1 MDAAEPPLAAARST
15 VALRPKLSNKRRK
28 ALQLK
33 AIQTS
38 NLGAGANYDNPTR
51 KVSGGSVSDAKDTTP
66 PKLSTK
72 VKRKPSTTTG
82 RPIVP
87 VTEQRSINRTLSIG
101 RRDVEKDR
109 WDVAPD
115 GASAG
120 REGRQFSVVNVG
132 NNGKL
137 FLRPS
142 VRRGNKRYPQ
152 PNFTF
157 PITPPG
163 TAGLEGAYPE
173 NRDEPEALKPPT
185 NLHDNQF
192 TPTPRTSTIPVNYIS
207 DPSALPSSSQH
218 RRAVSDSTVRDFN
231 SPTATDTEGY
241 RIVITK
247 PTNGDHHRPK
257 TTDDLDG
264 PDADGVPLL
273 NINIPSWKLGTP
285 RFSTRGTPIFRGSS
299 YAPTEEM
306 RSNSRASLHHSS
318 ERTPGGPLRGLG
330 SRRPNHLVI
339 PQLRFPRTSLAS
351 SQASSARPRRAVPSA
366 YATHFVIEPEMF
378 DDLTFKPACDDRLI
392 VRYSPS
398 GSVTAATPSRLVAEI
413 TSPSFLDYE
422 LISDFFLTFRAF
434 LEPEVLLRMLMAR
447 LRWALERTDEIG
459 MIVRVRT
466 FVAMRHWI
474 LNYFVDDFVL
484 DYDLRVLFCILLND
498 FVDELSQDAKERRV
512 QLKILTELKKCWR
525 RVCAHYWDSPDFD
538 DALAAQ
544 APVAPGG
551 IAGHRD
557 PSLDPTFWDR
567 EGIDPPQWHAVSA
580 MPNGVSDEANPSS
593 DVLPTSTN
601 IGHFTLSEDR
611 PGTPEHQMIA
621 NTTML
626 GNGPASPL
634 SIASMDIVSCS
645 FPSKN
650 VRSLNPNSSQP
661 LAAHPVYSTSPVLPH
676 GAIATTPKALAGK
689 RVRPAHS
696 HSRNNSATDSLRGTS
711 FDHSPSQ
718 DVDLHMILQSAG
730 NLVRGNILP
739 PGQPFVDIEADTPTG
754 DHRQT
759 TVFQPVSRHGTK
771 DRIFGVAMTGSGMK
785 KFLGGVRR
793 ALNTRGQWSSGSHTS
808 LPAVA
813 SLASHTF
820 SIDQLPGTAF
830 TARGCTTQSTTRPL
844 VRIDVLGA
852 EVAEDFQRAIREEEE
867 AAEAERL
874 GLSKP
879 SPKPPRT
886 APRPMELSAAH
897 MDFTT
902 AEHEPEQQRSR
913 PLSDMGITAGSQS
926 IVIVDD
932 TAALD
937 RSNMRDRLPTTAFD
951 PASVGGLSAGSF
963 LTPGGDPTPP
973 TTPPAQL
980 MAGTPRKSSS
990 LFHQLA
996 APPLAPQDEPLP
1008 TFVSNLG
1015 ADQYNVG
1022 SSDDAGRSS
1031 FLTLRRGSQR
1041 HPVPNRGTL
1050 RIDQRHQSTYTRQS
1064 IYSFGRPASFN
1075 SRLER
1080 HSTARSF
1087 DATTTSSM
1095 LDEEY
1100 GTPAVEPLRMLR
1112 RRPGGYLRDAAKV
1125 GSLSNQRTLRKSRSV
1140 ASFTTYTESIRSS
1153 HLLGAQ
1159 AEQDDDDRSYAGV
1172 VEDQLP
1178 RDRHKVFSVGQLTG
1192 KPAKRHL
1199 SLISTHS
1206 SKPIMRPSFEIEARK
1221 LAQIPDE
1228 DDGGIESALLKLEG
1242 RYQPKTKSLDLFRQ
1256 TAMIDAD
1263 EFGISHDAAYSRSK
1277 GTQSQGSEKG
1287 SVVDDNRNQQ
1297 SRVLSQNRGKQPVS
1311 SAYSRDT
1318 MVVRTEITNVETR
1331 SFLTADSDESYCSIP
1346 LLERGLSNDSLDRR
1360 GTSEWTDRS
1369 VLRGSSDEDDA
1380 AASDAALEGRDVSHQ
1395 VSDSQLSYAFVEKT
1409 ESIENITAGQ
1419 ATPPA
1424 VDAQSFLE
1432 DASVGGSDLS
1442 SELTPSEN
1450 EGVYKPSGRGA
1461 AFSISSQPHQFG
1473 DPLDAVRSNSSS
1485 ARMTLAQALAMSPVM
1500 RSQLTMSPVM
1510 TNLERTLD
1518 PDQIWSQKPPPLS
1531 REIFHGTSPKA
1542 DYEPPRTT
1550 EAPVQAAP
1558 EEETPKTLKYSVH
1571 LPFILAFPSDI
1582 LAQQFTLIEKDA
1594 LSDIDWRELIEM
1606 NWRNATSNDSRSWVD
1621 FLRNTNAHGV
1631 EVVVAR
1637 FNIVVKWAISEI
1649 VLTQHVEER
1658 ARCIIKLIHIAAHC
1672 RRYRNFA
1679 TLAQL
1684 TIALSSAEVSRLHKT
1699 WDLVPARDLNTL
1711 GELEALVTPT
1721 RNFYNLRAEMEVGSD
1736 GGCIPFVGIYTH
1748 DLLFNAQRASE
1759 IASSP
1764 NTPPLINFE
1773 RCRIAASVIKTLL
1786 RLLEAST
1793 RYTFQPVEGI
1803 TERCLWMGAL
1813 SDDEIRRHSE
1823 ALE

>member
-1 MDAAEPPLAAARST
+1 MDAAEPHLVAARPT
-15 VALRPKLSNKRRK
+15 LALRPKQSTKRRK
-28 ALQLK
+28 ALHLK
-33 AIQTS
+33 SIQTTTPS
-38 NLGAGANYDNPTR
+38 AGVKHDNTTR
-51 KVSGGSVSDAKDTTP
+51 KVSGGSVSDAKDTSP
-66 PKLSTK
+66 PKLSAK
-72 VKRKPSTTTG
+72 VKRKPSTTG

-87 VTEQRSINRTLSIG
+87 VTEQRSISRTVSIG
-101 RRDVEKDR
+101 RRDAEKDR

-120 REGRQFSVVNVG
+120 REGRQFTVANVG

-163 TAGLEGAYPE
+163 TAGLESAYPE
-173 NRDEPEALKPPT
+173 NRDEPEPLKPPT
-185 NLHDNQF
+185 NHHDNQF
-192 TPTPRTSTIPVNYIS
+192 TPTPRTSTIPANYIS
-207 DPSALPSSSQH
+207 DPSALPSTSQH

-231 SPTATDTEGY
+231 SPTATDMEGY

-247 PTNGDHHRPK
+247 PTHGDHHRPK
-257 TTDDLDG
+257 TTDH
-264 PDADGVPLL
+264 PDDPDTDGVPIL

-285 RFSTRGTPIFRGSS
+285 RFSTRGTPMFRGSS
-299 YAPTEEM
+299 YAPTDEF
-306 RSNSRASLHHSS
+306 RSNSRASMHHSS
-318 ERTPGGPLRGLG
+318 ERSLGVPLRGLG
-330 SRRPNHLVI
+330 SRRPSHLVI

-351 SQASSARPRRAVPSA
+351 SQASARPRRAVPSA
-366 YATHFVIEPEMF
+366 YATNLAIEPEMF
-378 DDLTFKPACDDRLI
+378 DDLTFKPACDDKLI

-434 LEPEVLLRMLMAR
+434 LEPELLLRMLMAR
-447 LRWALERTDEIG
+447 LRWALERTDEVG

-525 RVCAHYWDSPDFD
+525 RVCAHYWDGPDFD
-538 DALAAQ
+538 DNLGPQ

-551 IAGHRD
+551 IAGYRD
-557 PSLDPTFWDR
+557 PSLDPSFWDR
-567 EGIDPPQWHAVSA
+567 EGIDPPQWQAVSA
-580 MPNGVSDEANPSS
+580 MPNGVSDETNPSS
-593 DVLPTSTN
+593 VVLPTSTN
-601 IGHFTLSEDR
+601 MGNFTLSEDR

-621 NTTML
+621 NTML

-661 LAAHPVYSTSPVLPH
+661 LAAHPVYSTSPILPP
-676 GAIATTPKALAGK
+676 GAIATTPKALSGK
-689 RVRPAHS
+689 RVRPAHG

-739 PGQPFVDIEADTPTG
+739 PGQPFVDIEAETPTG

-759 TVFQPVSRHGTK
+759 TIFQPISRHGTK
-771 DRIFGVAMTGSGMK
+771 DRIFGVAMSGSGMK

-813 SLASHTF
+813 SLASHTIG
-820 SIDQLPGTAF
+820 IDQLPGTAF
-830 TARGCTTQSTTRPL
+830 ASRGAYAQTTSRPL

-852 EVAEDFQRAIREEEE
+852 EVAEDFRRAIQEEEE

-874 GLSKP
+874 GLPKP
-879 SPKPPRT
+879 SPKPSRT
-886 APRPMELSAAH
+886 GPRPVEYSAAH
-897 MDFTT
+897 MDSTT
-902 AEHEPEQQRSR
+902 ADYAPEQRRSR
-913 PLSDMGITAGSQS
+913 PMSDMGITTGSQS

-932 TAALD
+932 TAPLD
-937 RSNMRDRLPTTAFD
+937 RSNMRDGLPTTTFD
-951 PASVGGLSAGSF
+951 PSVGGLLVGSF
-963 LTPGGDPTPP
+963 LTAGGDPTPP
-973 TTPPAQL
+973 TTPPAQP
-980 MAGTPRKSSS
+980 MTGTPRRSSP
-990 LFHQLA
+990 LFDQLA
-996 APPLAPQDEPLP
+996 VPPPTSQDEPFPAVPSDTVVLGGGLYNMGA
-1008 TFVSNLG
+1008 SNH
-1015 ADQYNVG
+1015 A
-1022 SSDDAGRSS
+1022 SRSS
-1031 FLTLRRGSQR
+1031 FLTLRRGSQLC
-1041 HPVPNRGTL
+1041 PVPDRGTL
-1050 RIDQRHQSTYTRQS
+1050 RIHERHLSTNTRQS
-1064 IYSFGRPASFN
+1064 IYSHRRRASFN

-1095 LDEEY
+1095 LEEEC
-1100 GTPAVEPLRMLR
+1100 GAPAVEPLRMLR

-1125 GSLSNQRTLRKSRSV
+1125 GGLKSHPTVRKSHSV
-1140 ASFTTYTESIRSS
+1140 ASFTTYSESIRSS
-1153 HLLGAQ
+1153 YFPGTQ
-1159 AEQDDDDRSYAGV
+1159 AEQDDDDRSYAGGG
-1172 VEDQLP
+1172 EAQLP
-1178 RDRHKVFSVGQLTG
+1178 RDKHKVFSVGQLTG
-1192 KPAKRHL
+1192 KPPKRQL

-1242 RYQPKTKSLDLFRQ
+1242 RYRPKTKSLNLFRQ

-1263 EFGISHDAAYSRSK
+1263 EFGTEADAADSHSGGNTSRVSE
-1277 GTQSQGSEKG
+1277 SGSM
-1287 SVVDDNRNQQ
+1287 VDDNRTQQ
-1297 SRVLSQNRGKQPVS
+1297 SQVFSHDKGRHPVS

-1318 MVVRTEITNVETR
+1318 MIARTEITNLETR

-1346 LLERGLSNDSLDRR
+1346 LLERGLTNDSQSRR

-1369 VLRGSSDEDDA
+1369 VLRGSSDEDDTA
-1380 AASDAALEGRDVSHQ
+1380 PLGAALEGRNVSHQ

-1409 ESIENITAGQ
+1409 ESIENIKAGNATA
-1419 ATPPA
+1419 PS

-1442 SELTPSEN
+1442 SELTPSEGESMRN
-1450 EGVYKPSGRGA
+1450 PSARVA
-1461 AFSISSQPHQFG
+1461 AFSLSPQPHPFG
-1473 DPLDAVRSNSSS
+1473 DPLGTPRSNASSTP
-1485 ARMTLAQALAMSPVM
+1485 MTLAQALAMSPVM
-1500 RSQLTMSPVM
+1500 RSQLTMSPAM
-1510 TNLERTLD
+1510 TNLERTLE
-1518 PDQIWSQKPPPLS
+1518 PEQIWSQKALPLS
-1531 REIFHGTSPKA
+1531 QEIFHGTSPKA
-1542 DYEPPRTT
+1542 DPEPLHAT
-1550 EAPVQAAP
+1550 EAPVHPAP
-1558 EEETPKTLKYSVH
+1558 AEETPKTLKYSIH

-1594 LSDIDWRELIEM
+1594 LNDIDWRELIEM

-1637 FNIVVKWAISEI
+1637 FNIMVKWAISEI
-1649 VLTQHVEER
+1649 VLTQHIEER

-1684 TIALSSAEVSRLHKT
+1684 TIALSSAEVSRLSKT

-1764 NTPPLINFE
+1764 TTPPLINFE

-1813 SDDEIRRHSE
+1813 SDEEIRRHSE

>member
-1 MDAAEPPLAAARST
+1 MDAAEPPLVAARSSHL
-15 VALRPKLSNKRRK
+15 LRPKLSTKRRK

-33 AIQTS
+33 AIQTTPQ
-38 NLGAGANYDNPTR
+38 GAGAKNDNTTR
-51 KVSGGSVSDAKDTTP
+51 KVSGGSVPDAKDTSP

-72 VKRKPSTTTG
+72 LLRKPSTTG

-87 VTEQRSINRTLSIG
+87 LTERRSVSKTLSIG
-101 RRDVEKDR
+101 RRDEENDR
-109 WDVAPD
+109 WEVAPD

-120 REGRQFSVVNVG
+120 REGRQFTVAKVG

-173 NRDEPEALKPPT
+173 NRDEPLRPPT
-185 NLHDNQF
+185 NHHDNQF
-192 TPTPRTSTIPVNYIS
+192 TPTPRTSTIPANYIT
-207 DPSALPSSSQH
+207 DPNALPSTSQH
-218 RRAVSDSTVRDFN
+218 RRALSDSTVRDFN
-231 SPTATDTEGY
+231 SPTGIDTEGY

-247 PTNGDHHRPK
+247 PTHGDDHRPR
-257 TTDDLDG
+257 TTDHLDDPG
-264 PDADGVPLL
+264 TGGVPVL

-285 RFSTRGTPIFRGSS
+285 RFSTRGTPMFRGSS
-299 YAPTEEM
+299 YAPTDDF
-306 RSNSRASLHHSS
+306 RSNSRASMYHSS
-318 ERTPGGPLRGLG
+318 ERSLGVPLRGLG
-330 SRRPNHLVI
+330 SRRPSHLAI

-351 SQASSARPRRAVPSA
+351 SQASARPHRAVPSA
-366 YATHFVIEPEMF
+366 YTTHLVIEPEMF
-378 DDLTFKPACDDRLI
+378 DDLTFKPACDDKLI
-392 VRYSPS
+392 VRYSHN
-398 GSVTAATPSRLVAEI
+398 GSVSAATPSRLVAEI

-434 LEPEVLLRMLMAR
+434 LEPEILLRMLMAR
-447 LRWALERTDEIG
+447 LRWALERTDEVG

-484 DYDLRVLFCILLND
+484 DYDLRALFCVLLND
-498 FVDELSQDAKERRV
+498 FVDELSQDARERRV

-525 RVCAHYWDSPDFD
+525 RVCAHYWDGPDFD
-538 DALAAQ
+538 DGLGPQ

-551 IAGHRD
+551 IAGYRD
-557 PSLDPTFWDR
+557 PNLDPTFWDR
-567 EGIDPPQWHAVSA
+567 EGVDPPQWHAASA
-580 MPNGVSDEANPSS
+580 MPYGVSDETNPSS

-601 IGHFTLSEDR
+601 IGDFAMSEDR
-611 PGTPEHQMIA
+611 PGTPEHQIMT
-621 NTTML
+621 NTVL

-661 LAAHPVYSTSPVLPH
+661 LAAHPVYSTSPILAP

-689 RVRPAHS
+689 RVRPAQS
-696 HSRNNSATDSLRGTS
+696 HSRNNSATDSVRDFG

-730 NLVRGNILP
+730 NLVRGNLLP

-759 TVFQPVSRHGTK
+759 TIFQPMSRHGTK
-771 DRIFGVAMTGSGMK
+771 DRIFGVAMSGIGMK

-793 ALNTRGQWSSGSHTS
+793 ALNSRGQWASGSHTS

-813 SLASHTF
+813 SLASQTI

-830 TARGCTTQSTTRPL
+830 TTRSGYAQSSTRPL

-852 EVAEDFQRAIREEEE
+852 EVAEDFKRAIREEEE
-867 AAEAERL
+867 AAQAERL
-874 GLSKP
+874 GLAKP
-879 SPKPPRT
+879 SPKPSRAIPQPT
-886 APRPMELSAAH
+886 EYSAAH
-897 MDFTT
+897 MESTT
-902 AEHEPEQQRSR
+902 AEYAPQKPRSR
-913 PLSDMGITAGSQS
+913 PMSDMGITTGSQS

-932 TAALD
+932 TAPFD
-937 RSNMRDRLPTTAFD
+937 KPNMRDRLPATTFD
-951 PASVGGLSAGSF
+951 TSVGGLSVGSF
-963 LTPGGDPTPP
+963 LTAGGDPTPP

-980 MAGTPRKSSS
+980 MAGTPRRSSS
-990 LFHQLA
+990 LFDQLA
-996 APPLAPQDEPLP
+996 APPSASQEEPLP
-1008 TFVSNLG
+1008 ASVSDMVALG
-1015 ADQYNVG
+1015 GGPYSIG
-1022 SSDDAGRSS
+1022 PSDDAGRFSCS
-1031 FLTLRRGSQR
+1031 TLRRGSQR
-1041 HPVPNRGTL
+1041 HPLPNRATL
-1050 RIDQRHQSTYTRQS
+1050 RIHTRNQSTNTHQS
-1064 IYSFGRPASFN
+1064 IYSFRRGFSFS

-1087 DATTTSSM
+1087 DATTDSSM
-1095 LDEEY
+1095 LDGDYE
-1100 GTPAVEPLRMLR
+1100 TPAVEPLRMLR
-1112 RRPGGYLRDAAKV
+1112 RRPGGYLRAAANA
-1125 GSLSNQRTLRKSRSV
+1125 GGLNNQPTVRKSHSV
-1140 ASFTTYTESIRSS
+1140 GSFTTYTESIRSS
-1153 HLLGAQ
+1153 YLLGTH
-1159 AEQDDDDRSYAGV
+1159 AEQDGDDRSYAGV
-1172 VEDQLP
+1172 VVEDHHP
-1178 RDRHKVFSVGQLTG
+1178 RDRHKIFSVGQLTG
-1192 KPAKRHL
+1192 IPPKRHL

-1242 RYQPKTKSLDLFRQ
+1242 RYRPTLKVIDQFRQ

-1263 EFGISHDAAYSRSK
+1263 EFGTRADASYSR
-1277 GTQSQGSEKG
+1277 GNRSQGSETG
-1287 SVVDDNRNQQ
+1287 SMADVYRNHQ
-1297 SRVLSQNRGKQPVS
+1297 SRDFSQDKGKQPVS

-1318 MVVRTEITNVETR
+1318 MIARTEMTNLETR

-1346 LLERGLSNDSLDRR
+1346 LLERGLTNDSQSRR

-1380 AASDAALEGRDVSHQ
+1380 ATSDAALEGHHVSYQ
-1395 VSDSQLSYAFVEKT
+1395 ASDSHLSYAFVEKT
-1409 ESIENITAGQ
+1409 ESIENIKAGKKT
-1419 ATPPA
+1419 TPPPA
-1424 VDAQSFLE
+1424 DDETFLE

-1442 SELTPSEN
+1442 SELSPSEDESM
-1450 EGVYKPSGRGA
+1450 EGRVA
-1461 AFSISSQPHQFG
+1461 AFSISSQPHPFG
-1473 DPLDAVRSNSSS
+1473 QRIATPRSNPSS
-1485 ARMTLAQALAMSPVM
+1485 APISLAQALAMSPV
-1500 RSQLTMSPVM
+1500 TMSPAM

-1518 PDQIWSQKPPPLS
+1518 PDQLWSHKPLPLS
-1531 REIFHGTSPKA
+1531 PETFQGPSHTAGHELP
-1542 DYEPPRTT
+1542 DTT
-1550 EAPVQAAP
+1550 DAPLKPAP
-1558 EEETPKTLKYSVH
+1558 EEETPKTLRYSIH

-1594 LSDIDWRELIEM
+1594 LNDIDWRELIEM

-1621 FLRNTNAHGV
+1621 FLRKTNAHGV

-1637 FNIVVKWAISEI
+1637 FNIMVKWAISEI
-1649 VLTQHVEER
+1649 VLTQHIEER

-1684 TIALSSAEVSRLHKT
+1684 TIALSSAEVSRLSKT
-1699 WDLVPARDLNTL
+1699 WDLVPARDQNTL
-1711 GELEALVTPT
+1711 GDLEALVTPT

-1748 DLLFNAQRASE
+1748 DLLFNAQRPSE

-1764 NTPPLINFE
+1764 TTPPLINFE
-1773 RCRIAASVIKTLL
+1773 RCRIGASVIKTLL

-1823 ALE
+1823 VLE

>member
-1 MDAAEPPLAAARST
+1 MDAAEPPLVAVRST
-15 VALRPKLSNKRRK
+15 LALRPKLSTKRRK

-33 AIQTS
+33 SIQTTAAQ
-38 NLGAGANYDNPTR
+38 GAGAKYDNTTR
-51 KVSGGSVSDAKDTTP
+51 KVSGGSVSDAKETTP
-66 PKLSTK
+66 PKPSTR
-72 VKRKPSTTTG
+72 VMRKPSTTG

-87 VTEQRSINRTLSIG
+87 LTEQRSVSRTLSLA
-101 RRDVEKDR
+101 RRDEEKDR

-120 REGRQFSVVNVG
+120 REGRQFTVANVG

-163 TAGLEGAYPE
+163 TAGLEGVYPE
-173 NRDEPEALKPPT
+173 NSDEPLKAPA
-185 NLHDNQF
+185 NFHDNQF
-192 TPTPRTSTIPVNYIS
+192 TPTPRTSTIPANYIS
-207 DPSALPSSSQH
+207 DPSKAPSTSQH

-247 PTNGDHHRPK
+247 PTHGDHHRPK
-257 TTDDLDG
+257 TTDHRDD
-264 PDADGVPLL
+264 PDADGVPIL

-299 YAPTEEM
+299 YAPTDDF
-306 RSNSRASLHHSS
+306 RSNSRASMHHSS
-318 ERTPGGPLRGLG
+318 ERSLGVPLRGLG
-330 SRRPNHLVI
+330 SRRPSHLAI

-351 SQASSARPRRAVPSA
+351 SQASARPRRAVPSV
-366 YATHFVIEPEMF
+366 YASHLVIEPDMF
-378 DDLTFKPACDDRLI
+378 DDLTFKPACDDKLI

-422 LISDFFLTFRAF
+422 LISDFFLTYRAF
-434 LEPEVLLRMLMAR
+434 LEPEILLRMLMAR
-447 LRWALERTDEIG
+447 LRWALERTDEVG

-484 DYDLRVLFCILLND
+484 DYDLRVLFCVLLND

-525 RVCAHYWDSPDFD
+525 RVCAHYWDGPEFD
-538 DALAAQ
+538 DGLGPQ

-551 IAGHRD
+551 IAGYRD
-557 PSLDPTFWDR
+557 PNLDPTFWDR
-567 EGIDPPQWHAVSA
+567 EGLDPPQWQAVSA
-580 MPNGVSDEANPSS
+580 MPNVLSDETNPSS

-601 IGHFTLSEDR
+601 IGHFALSEDR
-611 PGTPEHQMIA
+611 PGTPEHQMIT
-621 NTTML
+621 NTVL

-661 LAAHPVYSTSPVLPH
+661 LAAHPVYSTSPILPP

-689 RVRPAHS
+689 RVRPAQS

-711 FDHSPSQ
+711 FDQSPSQ
-718 DVDLHMILQSAG
+718 YVDLHMVLQSAG

-739 PGQPFVDIEADTPTG
+739 PGQPFVDIEAETPTG

-759 TVFQPVSRHGTK
+759 TIFQPTSRHGTK
-771 DRIFGVAMTGSGMK
+771 DRIFGVAMSGSGMK

-793 ALNTRGQWSSGSHTS
+793 ALNSRGQWSSGSHTS

-813 SLASHTF
+813 SLASHTI
-820 SIDQLPGTAF
+820 SMDPLPASAF
-830 TARGCTTQSTTRPL
+830 ITRGAYAQSATRPL

-852 EVAEDFQRAIREEEE
+852 EVAEDFKRAIREEEE

-874 GLSKP
+874 GLPKP
-879 SPKPPRT
+879 SPTPSRT
-886 APRPMELSAAH
+886 IPRPTEYSAAH
-897 MDFTT
+897 MDSTT
-902 AEHEPEQQRSR
+902 ADYAPQERRSR
-913 PLSDMGITAGSQS
+913 PMSDMGITTGSQS

-932 TAALD
+932 TAPLD
-937 RSNMRDRLPTTAFD
+937 KSNMRDRLPAATFD
-951 PASVGGLSAGSF
+951 PSVGGLSVGSF
-963 LTPGGDPTPP
+963 LTAGGDPTPP
-973 TTPPAQL
+973 TTPPARL
-980 MAGTPRKSSS
+980 AAGTPRRSSS
-990 LFHQLA
+990 IFDQLA
-996 APPLAPQDEPLP
+996 APPSTSQDEPLP
-1008 TFVSNLG
+1008 TLVSDMVALG
-1015 ADQYNVG
+1015 DG
-1022 SSDDAGRSS
+1022 SYGIGPSDDASRYSS
-1031 FLTLRRGSQR
+1031 STLRRGSLRQ
-1041 HPVPNRGTL
+1041 PVPNRRTL
-1050 RIDQRHQSTYTRQS
+1050 RIQQRHQSINTRQS
-1064 IYSFGRPASFN
+1064 IYSFRRRASFG

-1087 DATTTSSM
+1087 DATTDSSM
-1095 LDEEY
+1095 LDGEY
-1100 GTPAVEPLRMLR
+1100 GTPAAEPLRMLR
-1112 RRPGGYLRDAAKV
+1112 RRPGGYLRDAA
-1125 GSLSNQRTLRKSRSV
+1125 GRLNNRPMLRKSHSV

-1153 HLLGAQ
+1153 YLLGTH
-1159 AEQDDDDRSYAGV
+1159 AEQDDDDRSYVGV
-1172 VEDQLP
+1172 VEDRLS
-1178 RDRHKVFSVGQLTG
+1178 RDRHKIFS
-1192 KPAKRHL
+1192 
-1199 SLISTHS
+1199 
-1206 SKPIMRPSFEIEARK
+1206 PIMRPSFEIEARK

-1242 RYQPKTKSLDLFRQ
+1242 KYQPKPKSLDQFRQ

-1263 EFGISHDAAYSRSK
+1263 EFGTTAGAADSYSNGIKSQWSEAGSMADDYR
-1277 GTQSQGSEKG
+1277 TQQTRGPSPQDK
-1287 SVVDDNRNQQ
+1287 
-1297 SRVLSQNRGKQPVS
+1297 GKQPVS

-1318 MVVRTEITNVETR
+1318 MIARTEITNLETR

-1346 LLERGLSNDSLDRR
+1346 LLERGLTNDSQTR
-1360 GTSEWTDRS
+1360 G
-1369 VLRGSSDEDDA
+1369 
-1380 AASDAALEGRDVSHQ
+1380 
-1395 VSDSQLSYAFVEKT
+1395 
-1409 ESIENITAGQ
+1409 
-1419 ATPPA
+1419 

-1442 SELTPSEN
+1442 SELSPSEDESVHN
-1450 EGVYKPSGRGA
+1450 TSGRAA
-1461 AFSISSQPHQFG
+1461 AFSMSSQPHPFG
-1473 DPLDAVRSNSSS
+1473 DPLGTPRSNSSS
-1485 ARMTLAQALAMSPVM
+1485 APMTLAQALAMSPVM
-1500 RSQLTMSPVM
+1500 MSPVTMSPVM
-1510 TNLERTLD
+1510 SNLERTLH
-1518 PDQIWSQKPPPLS
+1518 PDQIWSQKPLPLS
-1531 REIFHGTSPKA
+1531 PEIFHGTSHNP
-1542 DYEPPRTT
+1542 DHDPPHNT
-1550 EAPVQAAP
+1550 EAPVQQAS

-1594 LSDIDWRELIEM
+1594 LNDIDWRELIEM

-1637 FNIVVKWAISEI
+1637 FNIMVKWAISEI
-1649 VLTQHVEER
+1649 VLTQHIEER

-1684 TIALSSAEVSRLHKT
+1684 TIALSSAEVARLSKT
-1699 WDLVPARDLNTL
+1699 WELVPARDLNTL

-1764 NTPPLINFE
+1764 TTPPLINFE

>member
-1 MDAAEPPLAAARST
+1 MDAAEPPLVAARST
-15 VALRPKLSNKRRK
+15 IALRPKLSTKRRK
-28 ALQLK
+28 ALHLK
-33 AIQTS
+33 SIQTTTPS
-38 NLGAGANYDNPTR
+38 AGAKHDDTTR
-51 KVSGGSVSDAKDTTP
+51 KVSGGSVSDAKDTSP

-72 VKRKPSTTTG
+72 VKRKPSTTG

-87 VTEQRSINRTLSIG
+87 VTEQRSISRTVSIG
-101 RRDVEKDR
+101 KRDTEKDR

-120 REGRQFSVVNVG
+120 REGRQFTVANVG

-173 NRDEPEALKPPT
+173 NRDEPETLRPPT
-185 NLHDNQF
+185 NHHDNQF
-192 TPTPRTSTIPVNYIS
+192 TPTPRTSTIPANYIS
-207 DPSALPSSSQH
+207 DPSALPSTSQH

-247 PTNGDHHRPK
+247 PTHGDHHRPK
-257 TTDDLDG
+257 TTDHRDD
-264 PDADGVPLL
+264 PEIDGVPVL

-285 RFSTRGTPIFRGSS
+285 RFSTRGTPMFRGSS
-299 YAPTEEM
+299 YAPTDEF
-306 RSNSRASLHHSS
+306 RSNSRASMHHSS
-318 ERTPGGPLRGLG
+318 ERSLGVPLRGLG
-330 SRRPNHLVI
+330 SRRPSHLVI

-351 SQASSARPRRAVPSA
+351 SQASARPRRAVPSA
-366 YATHFVIEPEMF
+366 YATNLAIEPEMF

-434 LEPEVLLRMLMAR
+434 LEPELLLRMLMAR
-447 LRWALERTDEIG
+447 LRWALERTDEVG

-498 FVDELSQDAKERRV
+498 FVDELCQDAKERRV

-525 RVCAHYWDSPDFD
+525 RVCAHYWDGPEFD
-538 DALAAQ
+538 DSLGPQ

-551 IAGHRD
+551 IAGYRD
-557 PSLDPTFWDR
+557 PSLDPSFWDR

-580 MPNGVSDEANPSS
+580 MPNGVGDETNPSS

-601 IGHFTLSEDR
+601 MGNFTLSEDR
-611 PGTPEHQMIA
+611 PGTPEHQMIT
-621 NTTML
+621 NTML

-650 VRSLNPNSSQP
+650 VRALNPNSSQP
-661 LAAHPVYSTSPVLPH
+661 LAAHPVYSTSPILPS

-711 FDHSPSQ
+711 FDHSPSH
-718 DVDLHMILQSAG
+718 DVDLHLILQSAG

-739 PGQPFVDIEADTPTG
+739 PGQPFVDIEAETPTG

-759 TVFQPVSRHGTK
+759 TIFQTTSRHGTK
-771 DRIFGVAMTGSGMK
+771 DRIFGVAMSGSGMK

-813 SLASHTF
+813 SLASHTI

-830 TARGCTTQSTTRPL
+830 TSRGAYTQTTSRPL

-852 EVAEDFQRAIREEEE
+852 EVAEDFKRAIREEEE

-874 GLSKP
+874 GLPKP
-879 SPKPPRT
+879 SPKPSRT
-886 APRPMELSAAH
+886 VPRPMEYSAAH
-897 MDFTT
+897 MDSTT
-902 AEHEPEQQRSR
+902 ADYVPEQRRSR
-913 PLSDMGITAGSQS
+913 PMSDMGITAGSQS

-932 TAALD
+932 TAPLE
-937 RSNMRDRLPTTAFD
+937 RSNMNMPGKLPTTTFNPSA
-951 PASVGGLSAGSF
+951 GGLSVGSF
-963 LTPGGDPTPP
+963 LTAGGDPTPP
-973 TTPPAQL
+973 TTPPAQP
-980 MAGTPRKSSS
+980 MAGTPRRSSP
-990 LFHQLA
+990 LFDQLA
-996 APPLAPQDEPLP
+996 APPSTSQEEPFRALASDTGTQGGGPYNM
-1008 TFVSNLG
+1008 VASN
-1015 ADQYNVG
+1015 
-1022 SSDDAGRSS
+1022 DAGRSS
-1031 FLTLRRGSQR
+1031 FSTLRRGSQR
-1041 HPVPNRGTL
+1041 CPVSNRGTL
-1050 RIDQRHQSTYTRQS
+1050 HIHQRHQSTNTRQS
-1064 IYSFGRPASFN
+1064 IYSYRRRASFN

-1095 LDEEY
+1095 LEEEY

-1125 GSLSNQRTLRKSRSV
+1125 GGLKSQPNIRKSHSV
-1140 ASFTTYTESIRSS
+1140 ASFTTYSESIRSS
-1153 HLLGAQ
+1153 YYLGTQ

-1172 VEDQLP
+1172 GADHLP

-1192 KPAKRHL
+1192 KPPQRHL

-1242 RYQPKTKSLDLFRQ
+1242 RYRPKTKSLNLFRQ

-1263 EFGISHDAAYSRSK
+1263 EFGTEADAADSYHK
-1277 GTQSQGSEKG
+1277 ENKSQGSERG
-1287 SVVDDNRNQQ
+1287 SMADDNRTQQ
-1297 SRVLSQNRGKQPVS
+1297 SRDFSQDKGKQPAS
-1311 SAYSRDT
+1311 STYSRDT
-1318 MVVRTEITNVETR
+1318 MIARTEITNLETR

-1346 LLERGLSNDSLDRR
+1346 LLERGLTNDSQSRR

-1380 AASDAALEGRDVSHQ
+1380 APSESALEGRDISHQ

-1409 ESIENITAGQ
+1409 ESIENLKVEKTN
-1419 ATPPA
+1419 PPP
-1424 VDAQSFLE
+1424 VDARSFLE

-1442 SELTPSEN
+1442 SELTPSEDESVHN
-1450 EGVYKPSGRGA
+1450 PSGRVA
-1461 AFSISSQPHQFG
+1461 AFSISSQPHPFG
-1473 DPLDAVRSNSSS
+1473 DPLGTNSSS
-1485 ARMTLAQALAMSPVM
+1485 APMTLAQALAMSPVL
-1500 RSQLTMSPVM
+1500 RSQLTMSPAM
-1510 TNLERTLD
+1510 TNLERTLE
-1518 PDQIWSQKPPPLS
+1518 PEQIWSQKALPLS
-1531 REIFHGTSPKA
+1531 EEIFHGTSPKA
-1542 DYEPPRTT
+1542 EHKPPQTA
-1550 EAPVQAAP
+1550 EAPLQSAP
-1558 EEETPKTLKYSVH
+1558 EEETPKTLTYSIH

-1594 LSDIDWRELIEM
+1594 LNDIDWRELIEM

-1637 FNIVVKWAISEI
+1637 FNIMVKWAISEI
-1649 VLTQHVEER
+1649 VLTQHIEER

-1684 TIALSSAEVSRLHKT
+1684 TIALSSAEVSRLSKT

-1764 NTPPLINFE
+1764 TTPPLINFE